1 MSTEQSIIDLLSSRN
16 PSDDD
21 IQEAVDWIKSRKRSD
36 KSAKKIVEMLMNIP
50 QAGPRLSALTE
61 WMETA
66 KKWSCLESTSYKMA
80 SLEHLDWVLSLLSR
94 NPSHP
99 QAGSIWNN
107 LLSSYNNREIFDG
120 ATDWLLKNSESD
132 PYADSVAAV
141 LVKETPSDKV
151 IEISRRLLQE
161 RPLPLLLAQ
170 ALLYQ
175 APDRKTIEIGIQ
187 ILENADPFVGSMVA
201 GALAQSGQRGS
212 DAVTKFLNQHR
223 ESKRFDRILDS
234 LLYDARELAL
244 PYLLEWISKHPK
256 SRDTERLLV
265 ELVIDEGSN
274 YYADLLWTWCKTNAK
289 KSDILNVMTILITT
303 DAQVPADIV
312 AYARNW
318 LNNNENHSLW
328 VNVFF
333 RTLGKSNFEEQLD
346 MLNHWR
352 PKLSEL
358 TLSTAIGIIVQST
371 KASEQE
377 TVWTEISH
385 RIPEVSISKIKR
397 EVACD
402 SMPTINFPLA
412 REVATGDPQ
421 AIERARD
428 WLATRHLEFRWS
440 SLHAYRGE
448 VIEALLTVS
457 SKDELV
463 VKESESWLQK
473 RPERHIE
480 PIYQRVKAL
489 YDQHQ

>member
-16 PSDDD
+16 PSGDD
-21 IQEAVDWIKSRKRSD
+21 IQKSVDWIKSKKQSD

-50 QAGPRLSALTE
+50 QAGPHLSALTE

-66 KKWSCLESTSYKMA
+66 KKWSCLESTSYKMV
-80 SLEHLDWVLSLLSR
+80 SLEHLDWVLSLLSK

-120 ATDWLLKNSESD
+120 ATDWLLNHSESD
-132 PYADSVAAV
+132 PYADPVAAV

-187 ILENADPFVGSMVA
+187 ILETTDPLVGSMVA

-234 LLYDARELAL
+234 LLYDSRELAL
-244 PYLLEWISKHPK
+244 PYLLEWISRHPK
-256 SRDTERLLV
+256 SRDTQRLLI
-265 ELVIDEGSN
+265 ELLIEEGSD
-274 YYADLLWTWCKTNAK
+274 YYADLLWTWCKSNAK

-303 DAQVPADIV
+303 DGQVPADIV

-333 RTLGKSNFEEQLD
+333 RTLGKSNFEEQLR

-358 TLSTAIGIIVQST
+358 SLSTAIGIIGKST
-371 KASEQE
+371 EASKQE
-377 TVWTEISH
+377 TVWTEISKC
-385 RIPEVSISKIKR
+385 IPEVPISKIKKDM
-397 EVACD
+397 ASN
-402 SMPTINFPLA
+402 SMPTISFALA
-412 REVATGDPQ
+412 REVATGDSQ
-421 AIERARD
+421 AVERAKA
-428 WLATRHLEFRWS
+428 WLTTRYLEFRWS
-440 SLHAYRGE
+440 PLHANRGE
-448 VIEALLTVS
+448 VIEALLMVS
-457 SKDELV
+457 PEDELV
-463 VKESESWLQK
+463 VKEAERWLQK

-480 PIYQRVKAL
+480 SIYQRVNAQ
-489 YDQHQ
+489 YNQHR